1 MLTEILQGNH
11 VLLMRVVNTL
21 KKLYCCDCNLRHLVV
36 VEAVGKGADK
46 FKSEDGKIAIAM
58 ARDSKAT
65 EIARKRD
72 KIVLYQRNDRKK
84 DAKTKKA

>member
-1 MLTEILQGNH
+1 MHITMFDDET
-11 VLLMRVVNTL
+11 LLVDAESYFYL
-21 KKLYCCDCNLRHLVV
+21 WCCDCNLRHLVV

-84 DAKTKKA
+84 DAKTKEA

>member
-1 MLTEILQGNH
+1 MHITMFDDET
-11 VLLMRVVNTL
+11 LLVDAESYFYL
-21 KKLYCCDCNLRHLVV
+21 WCCDCSLRHLVV
-36 VEAVGKGADK
+36 IEAVGKGADK

-72 KIVLYQRNDRKK
+72 KIVLYQRKDRKK
-84 DAKTKKA
+84 DVETKKT

>member
-1 MLTEILQGNH
+1 MFDDET
-11 VLLMRVVNTL
+11 LLVDAESYFYL
-21 KKLYCCDCNLRHLVV
+21 WGCDCNLRHLVV

-58 ARDSKAT
+58 SRDSKAT

>member
-1 MLTEILQGNH
+1 MHITMFDDET
-11 VLLMRVVNTL
+11 LLVDAESYFYL
-21 KKLYCCDCNLRHLVV
+21 WCCDCNLRHLVV

-72 KIVLYQRNDRKK
+72 KIVLYQRKERKK
-84 DAKTKKA
+84 DVETKKA

>member
-1 MLTEILQGNH
+1 MHITMFDDET
-11 VLLMRVVNTL
+11 LLVDAESYFYL
-21 KKLYCCDCNLRHLVV
+21 WCCDCNLRHLVV

-65 EIARKRD
+65 EIARKKD
-72 KIVLYQRNDRKK
+72 KIVLYQRKDRKK
-84 DAKTKKA
+84 DVETKKA

>member
-1 MLTEILQGNH
+1 MFDDET
-11 VLLMRVVNTL
+11 LLVDAESYFYL
-21 KKLYCCDCNLRHLVV
+21 WCCDCNLRHLVV

>member
-1 MLTEILQGNH
+1 MHITMFDDET
-11 VLLMRVVNTL
+11 LLVDAESYFYL
-21 KKLYCCDCNLRHLVV
+21 WCCDCTLRHLVV

-72 KIVLYQRNDRKK
+72 KIVLYQRKDRKK
-84 DAKTKKA
+84 DVETKKA

>member
-1 MLTEILQGNH
+1 MFDDET
-11 VLLMRVVNTL
+11 LLL
-21 KKLYCCDCNLRHLVV
+21 DAESYFYLWCCDCSLRHLVV
-36 VEAVGKGADK
+36 VEGVGKGADK

-65 EIARKRD
+65 EIARKKD
-72 KIVLYQRNDRKK
+72 KIVLYQRKDRKK

>member
-1 MLTEILQGNH
+1 MHITMFDDET
-11 VLLMRVVNTL
+11 LLVDAESYFYL
-21 KKLYCCDCNLRHLVV
+21 WCCDCSLRHLVV
-36 VEAVGKGADK
+36 IEAVGKGADK

-72 KIVLYQRNDRKK
+72 KIVLYQRKDRKK
-84 DAKTKKA
+84 DVETKKA

>member
-1 MLTEILQGNH
+1 MHITMFDDET
-11 VLLMRVVNTL
+11 LLVDAESYFYL
-21 KKLYCCDCNLRHLVV
+21 WCCDCNLRHLVV

-72 KIVLYQRNDRKK
+72 KIVLYQRKDRKK
-84 DAKTKKA
+84 DVETKKA